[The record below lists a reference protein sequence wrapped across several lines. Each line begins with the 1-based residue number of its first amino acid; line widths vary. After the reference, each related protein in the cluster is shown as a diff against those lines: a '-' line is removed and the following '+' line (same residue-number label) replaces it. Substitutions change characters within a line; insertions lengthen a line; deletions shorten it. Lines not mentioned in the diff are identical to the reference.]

1 VLIPSNGRRTNQ
13 PRGAAIPRDVPR
25 SRLASDASSQEV
37 AASRR
42 RRRQDGEGDLC
53 RSPFQTAGDCRRPWR
68 RAGVPLP
75 LSVVA
80 ARLEVPP
87 PPVVV
92 VVVVVREA
100 GVGVLLATAQGVL
113 HGARR
118 GRRTAADDSARRS
131 HLHADL
137 CPAHVQR
144 PPGSISDLFSCI
156 ADSLF
161 NKLTYLVIYYYR
173 GPRCRNMS
181 GLGLP

>member
-1 VLIPSNGRRTNQ
+1 VLIPSNGRRTNR
-13 PRGAAIPRDVPR
+13 PRGAAAPRDVPR

-42 RRRQDGEGDLC
+42 RQDVEGDLC

-113 HGARR
+113 LGARR
-118 GRRTAADDSARRS
+118 GRRTAADDSARWS

-137 CPAHVQR
+137 RPAHVQR

-161 NKLTYLVIYYYR
+161 NKLTYLLSYLLLQ
-173 GPRCRNMS
+173 GT
-181 GLGLP
+181 